1 MRALDASYRFDLLR
15 GDAGARDRA
24 LEWEGG
30 REHTTVPAPVL
41 AEFLR
46 AGYQTGGRFLDRSL
60 TLVRRLEVLPLD
72 AEAAD
77 EAGRLSGECDWRGE
91 PVGNLDLLIA
101 GIVRKRDGILV
112 SRGRDF
118 QRIPGLHLE
127 SS

>member
-1 MRALDASYRFDLLR
+1 M
-15 GDAGARDRA
+15 
-24 LEWEGG
+24 
-30 REHTTVPAPVL
+30 PAPVL

-77 EAGRLSGECDWRGE
+77 EAARLGGECDRRGE

-112 SRGRDF
+112 SRDRDF

-127 SS
+127 SY